1 MIEGKEKLDFKYFA
15 LHLKGKIELNIFER
29 KIIEKY
35 FREELLI
42 LPEHQIDFDN
52 LELRLVVDII
62 RYSSNLS

>member
-1 MIEGKEKLDFKYFA
+1 MIKGRDKLDFKYFA
-15 LHLKGKIELNIFER
+15 LHLKGRIELNIHEQ
-29 KIIEKY
+29 KVIEKY

-62 RYSSNLS
+62 RYSNNLS

>member
-1 MIEGKEKLDFKYFA
+1 MIKEREKLDLKYFA
-15 LHLKGKIELNIFER
+15 LHLKGKIELNIFEQ

-52 LELRLVVDII
+52 LEIRLVVDII
-62 RYSSNLS
+62 RYHQNLS